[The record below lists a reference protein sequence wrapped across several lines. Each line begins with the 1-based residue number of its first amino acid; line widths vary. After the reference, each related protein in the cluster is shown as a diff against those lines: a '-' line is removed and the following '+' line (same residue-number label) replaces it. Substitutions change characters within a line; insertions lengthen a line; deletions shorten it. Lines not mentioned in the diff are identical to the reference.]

1 MNSGKFRY
9 FDYGKRKNQEKYN
22 RDSPPDIDIS
32 NIKDVPIALFVGKQD
47 SIANIYDNRWLHD

>member
-9 FDYGKRKNQEKYN
+9 FDYGKRMNQERYN
-22 RDSPPDIDIS
+22 RDSPPDIDIR

-47 SIANIYDNRWLHD
+47 FIANIYDNRWLHD